1 MSRPSSR
8 SAGWAI
14 FAGLTVFAP
23 SVFAPP
29 PLVTGDVPTA
39 ASGTFEWYA
48 GGRYQENEAG
58 TPARL
63 LPFTELV
70 YGISDRQ
77 EITFEIA
84 GLSQNHRYGINDAVA
99 GTKYVF
105 LKETT
110 KRPGVAATFEL
121 KLPTGD
127 KDRGFGSGEPDYD
140 LRLRAQ
146 KTWGWFTA
154 IGNAGYTFVTDPD
167 FGDLRASKENVWL
180 LTFGQEYQVAP
191 RTKLLSE
198 LYFVSR
204 GEASEPNHF
213 AANIGFKHKLRKD
226 LTVHGAVGK
235 SMRDANRGGP
245 DLRVYLGVKYEFDAP
260 WARR

>member
-1 MSRPSSR
+1 MKQRCLVC
-8 SAGWAI
+8 AVVL
-14 FAGLTVFAP
+14 FALTP
-23 SVFAPP
+23 RCFAPP

-39 ASGTFEWYA
+39 DKGRFEWYLGA
-48 GGRYQENEAG
+48 RYQESETG
-58 TPARL
+58 KPDRL

-77 EITFEIA
+77 ELTFETA
-84 GLSQNHRYGINDAVA
+84 GLSKEGHYGLSDSVL

-105 LKETT
+105 LKETA
-110 KRPGVAATFEL
+110 RRLGIAGSFEL

-127 KDRGFGSGEPDYD
+127 ESRGLGSGEFDYD

-154 IGNAGYTFVTDPD
+154 IGNAGYTFVTDPE
-167 FGDLRASKENVWL
+167 FGGVTTSTENVWL
-180 LTFGQEYQVAP
+180 LTFGQEYQVAK

-204 GEASEPNHF
+204 EEPGGPNRL
-213 AANIGFKHKLRKD
+213 AANIGFKHKLLD
-226 LTVHGAVGK
+226 NLTVHAAVGK
-235 SMRDANRGGP
+235 SVREGNRGGP
-245 DLRVYLGVKYEFDAP
+245 DLRVYAGLKWEFDAP
-260 WARR
+260 WKRRKE